1 MATWSMVMLTPQDAS
16 VLTSL
21 AQYTRPSERWEE
33 LLNSLEKPDARM
45 VGEALLNPQKYAEAP
60 DDVRATVDRFRAWV
74 ENNKRRRLQREAR
87 QRSSHGR

>member
-1 MATWSMVMLTPQDAS
+1 MLTPHDAS

-21 AQYTRPSERWEE
+21 AQYTRLSERREE

-45 VGEALLNPQKYAEAP
+45 VGEALFDPQKYAEAP
-60 DDVRATVDRFRAWV
+60 DDVRATVDRFRDWV

-87 QRSSHGR
+87 QRSSRAR